1 MLARRIAFPDFLD
14 RGGAWWAG
22 GYGCEVAWDAAM
34 LIDLAVLNEAMSSPA
49 RKTTKEIAGLFTR
62 SLRRFAADFIISS
75 DRRNAVALRDA
86 VRLWGRQQYHSPKDV
101 LPTVLHKNGNKNH
114 LHTSMAASVCH
125 HRTSEQPNGPWRR
138 R

>member
-49 RKTTKEIAGLFTR
+49 RKNNKGDSGPVHPISPPIRG
-62 SLRRFAADFIISS
+62 RFYY
-75 DRRNAVALRDA
+75 
-86 VRLWGRQQYHSPKDV
+86 Q
-101 LPTVLHKNGNKNH
+101 
-114 LHTSMAASVCH
+114 
-125 HRTSEQPNGPWRR
+125 
-138 R
+138 